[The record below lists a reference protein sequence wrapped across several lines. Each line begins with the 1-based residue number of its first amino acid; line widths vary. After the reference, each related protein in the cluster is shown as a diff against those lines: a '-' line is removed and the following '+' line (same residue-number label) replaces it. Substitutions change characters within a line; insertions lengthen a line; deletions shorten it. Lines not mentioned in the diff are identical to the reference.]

1 MSLVSALGYTIPFAF
16 ASGLNV
22 YATIAVLGLSSHF
35 GLVSL
40 PQQFRAFD
48 HPVVI
53 GVALVM
59 YLVEFV
65 ADKIPWFDS
74 VWDALHTVI
83 RPLGGA
89 FVAVAAL
96 GDASPMATTLA
107 ALLGGSVAMT
117 THLTKTGTRA
127 AANTSPEPFSNWILS
142 FSEDAL
148 AIGLTYGAIRHPD
161 IALAIAVVLLIVIG
175 AFSAL
180 IVRFV
185 RRRFRKIGAT

>member
-22 YATIAVLGLSSHF
+22 YATIAVLGLSAHF

-48 HPVVI
+48 HPAVI
-53 GVALVM
+53 GIALVM

-74 VWDALHTVI
+74 VWDAVHTVI

-117 THLTKTGTRA
+117 SHLTKTGTRA
-127 AANTSPEPFSNWILS
+127 AANASPEPFSNWILS
-142 FSEDAL
+142 FGEDLL
-148 AIGLTYGAIRHPD
+148 AVGLTYSAIRHPE
-161 IALAIAVVLLIVIG
+161 IALAIAVVLLVVIA
-175 AFSAL
+175 AFSAM

-185 RRRFRKIGAT
+185 RRRFGKIAAN